1 MSKAKKI
8 LKAIN
13 PFPHIWTWLKSLFQE
28 EYQVDI
34 WYPANKFGNRVHE
47 VYYLKSLSKVSQTHI
62 KGIGPNGKRWELKT
76 KEQFDYRIQRH
87 L

>member
-13 PFPHIWTWLKSLFQE
+13 PFPPIWTWLKSLFQE